1 MAAKTE
7 RGYIDYSSELLE
19 YAASCDMLGRI
30 YSKATCLEA
39 VELTLDRLSW
49 DEESKWNSNGY
60 HNKYH
65 CIAVAYRTIY
75 LARKENVTDPRLMMN
90 LILAALFHDAEYVIG
105 DSERDNIMRSVTAM
119 RETLW
124 GYIDQHDVVMIEQL
138 MWATEFIG
146 LSQKKPFASSHTDVQ
161 LLMHIIS
168 DADLLQN
175 VSPDRDVYMNGLRDE
190 GLESPSIMFPFGY
203 LSTHSGRE
211 LYGAYVIFFAHVS
224 EFGV

>member
-1 MAAKTE
+1 MAVKTE

-19 YAASCDMLGRI
+19 YAASCDMLGSI
-30 YSKATCLEA
+30 YPKSTCLEA
-39 VELTLDRLSW
+39 VELSLDRLSQ

-65 CIAVAYRTIY
+65 CIAVAHRAIY
-75 LARKENVTDPRLMMN
+75 LARKEHVIDPRLTMN
-90 LILAALFHDAEYVIG
+90 LILAALFHDAEYVVG

-119 RETLW
+119 KETLW
-124 GYIDQHDVVMIEQL
+124 GYIDPRDIVMIEQL

-146 LSQKKPFASSHTDVQ
+146 LSPKKPFASSHTDVQ

-190 GLESPSIMFPFGY
+190 GCKSPSIMFPFGH